1 MGSRLIPS
9 AIVLSF
15 LATSLATSASAH
27 HAFAAV
33 FNGDDAVEVQGTVTK
48 LEWMNPHTWFYVS
61 IDPENASAAT
71 WAFEMGSPNGL
82 MRRGWSRNTLQVG
95 QEVKVSGYRAKDGT
109 EAASVKTVVFAD
121 GSELS
126 GASSKGDR

>member
-1 MGSRLIPS
+1 MPHRLTLLVACI
-9 AIVLSF
+9 I
-15 LATSLATSASAH
+15 ATSSSTPASAH

-33 FNGDDAVEVQGTVTK
+33 FNGEEAVEVQGTVTK
-48 LEWMNPHTWFYVS
+48 LEWMNPHTWFYVAVDGDDDTTE
-61 IDPENASAAT
+61 I

-82 MRRGWSRNTLQVG
+82 VRRGWSRHTLQVG

-121 GSELS
+121 GQQLS
-126 GASSKGDR
+126 GASSKGERQ

>member
-1 MGSRLIPS
+1 MRRRLTLLVACI
-9 AIVLSF
+9 I
-15 LATSLATSASAH
+15 ATSPTIPTSAH

-33 FNGDDAVEVQGTVTK
+33 FNGEEAVEVQGMVTK
-48 LEWMNPHTWFYVS
+48 LEWMNPHTWFYVAVER
-61 IDPENASAAT
+61 DDDTTET

-82 MRRGWSRNTLQVG
+82 IRRGWSRHTLQVG

-121 GSELS
+121 GQQLS
-126 GASSKGDR
+126 GASSKGERQ